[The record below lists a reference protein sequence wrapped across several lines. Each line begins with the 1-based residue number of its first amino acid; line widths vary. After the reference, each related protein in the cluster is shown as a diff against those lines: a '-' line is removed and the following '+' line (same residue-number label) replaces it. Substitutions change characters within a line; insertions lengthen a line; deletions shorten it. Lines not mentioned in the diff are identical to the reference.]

1 MGTKSSA
8 SILPPPHSPGR
19 ILGRLLSASV
29 AKHCICMWP
38 QPHCLLLP
46 VALGV
51 HSENARAAEEVGEG
65 LDLVVIDSF
74 PFIARFVLSAVFYGS

>member
-1 MGTKSSA
+1 
-8 SILPPPHSPGR
+8 
-19 ILGRLLSASV
+19 
-29 AKHCICMWP
+29 MWP